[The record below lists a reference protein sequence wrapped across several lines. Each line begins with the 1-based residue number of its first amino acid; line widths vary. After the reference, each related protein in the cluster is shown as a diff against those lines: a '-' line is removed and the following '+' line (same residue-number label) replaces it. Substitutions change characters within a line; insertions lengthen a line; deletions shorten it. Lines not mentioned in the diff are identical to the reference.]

1 MKNQQSSLK
10 NPATPSVAG
19 LTRPLQ
25 EKLDEAAR
33 VLEPILW
40 STLEDDS
47 DVYTVE
53 DKPCGRCDEHHDV
66 DNCGRDSADPDVLY
80 DEMHTLD

>member
-1 MKNQQSSLK
+1 MTEQPQE
-10 NPATPSVAG
+10 PSDTIG
-19 LTRPLQ
+19 GGDNNSLQ
-25 EKLDEAAR
+25 ERLNRTAR
-33 VLEPILW
+33 IVELLLW

-66 DNCGRDSADPDVLY
+66 DNCGRDTADPDILY

>member
-1 MKNQQSSLK
+1 
-10 NPATPSVAG
+10 VAG

-25 EKLDEAAR
+25 EKLDEVAR